1 MHFYRKYIYFC
12 ENCGF
17 LLSRSQIFWA
27 HVQISVIQYNIVQS
41 FIAQC
46 LTNCNTQF
54 QLFLVQKNVLYNIS
68 KVSVSLVR
76 GKCFLSPKSVIF
88 GCISFGDHSS
98 HSNSVLDDCSSPMEQ
113 HDAYLVSIALSV
125 QKLWSLLCT
134 AHTYN

>member
-1 MHFYRKYIYFC
+1 M
-12 ENCGF
+12 
-17 LLSRSQIFWA
+17 
-27 HVQISVIQYNIVQS
+27 SVVQS
-41 FIAQC
+41 QC
-46 LTNCNTQF
+46 LANCNTNNF
-54 QLFLVQKNVLYNIS
+54 NCFYNIS

-125 QKLWSLLCT
+125 QKL
-134 AHTYN
+134 